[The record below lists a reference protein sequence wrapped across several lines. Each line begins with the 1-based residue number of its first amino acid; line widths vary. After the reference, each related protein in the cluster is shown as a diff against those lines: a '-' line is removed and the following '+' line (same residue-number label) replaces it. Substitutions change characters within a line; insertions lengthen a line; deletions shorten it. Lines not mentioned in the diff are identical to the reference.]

1 MPDLSKLFSR
11 TDLPGL
17 FRNLL
22 FVMALTAL
30 LFNLTTCWKV
40 YRHEPLRE
48 AASRALM
55 AEKSSFFYDS
65 SMAEPV
71 PVFALKLA
79 LAAGADADAALR
91 AEGLAVYAALFLV
104 TFFVLRARLGP
115 VCAVMAAFF
124 LGANPYMGFYA
135 MQGSSHL
142 YALLFL
148 LLFWYY
154 SGERP
159 LSRRSALLAGLFAG
173 LACLSRLDS
182 AWALL
187 LMAALGWAVEKRAFP
202 LKQAGLALGLA
213 LLLALPYVAW
223 QKAHYGNFFYAQE
236 LSLRRW
242 ANLDRFGYAPGVERP
257 QGPLGP
263 AAFLFRDGPAGAFSG
278 VFSGLGRAFA
288 YELPRAFYY
297 KFLMVLVFLGVY
309 AAFALKKDPLLVFA
323 GAALLP
329 VLPLAAIAQ
338 VSVTGGIE
346 LRYYLATLWALC
358 ALAGL
363 GLQET
368 LTWAE
373 GRLAGWAVERAG
385 AAGRKTKDR

>member
-55 AEKSSFFYDS
+55 AEKASFFYDS

-182 AWALL
+182 VWALL

-309 AAFALKKDPLLVFA
+309 AAFALKKDPLQVFA

>member
-1 MPDLSKLFSR
+1 MPDFAKILSR

-22 FVMALTAL
+22 FILALSAL

-55 AEKSSFFYDS
+55 AEKATFFYNS
-65 SMAEPV
+65 SMAEPL

-79 LAAGADADAALR
+79 LAAGADPDAALR

-104 TFFVLRARLGP
+104 TFFVLRARFGP
-115 VCAVMAAFF
+115 ICAVMAAFF
-124 LGANPYMGFYA
+124 VGANPYLGYHA

-142 YALLFL
+142 YALVFL

-159 LSRRSALLAGLFAG
+159 LSRRSALLAGLMAG

-187 LMAALGWAVEKRAFP
+187 LIAALGWAAEKRAFP
-202 LKQAGLALGLA
+202 LPRIGLALGLA
-213 LLLALPYVAW
+213 LALALPYVAW

-242 ANLDRFGYAPGVERP
+242 ANLDRFGYAPGPDRP

-263 AAFLFRDGPAGAFSG
+263 VAFLFRNGPAGAFSG

-288 YELPRAFYY
+288 YELPRVFYY
-297 KFLMVLVFLGVY
+297 KLVMIFVFLGVY

-329 VLPLAAIAQ
+329 VLPLAAINQ

-346 LRYYLATLWALC
+346 LRYYLAALWGLC

-368 LTWAE
+368 LNWAE
-373 GRLAGWAVERAG
+373 GRVDAWAVEKAG
-385 AAGRKTKDR
+385 ASGRKTKDR